1 MSEIGLENLPEKYQ
15 EIAKKKIFTDEEINL
30 GKVKYND
37 KILHQ
42 SKILKYYIDGDRNF
56 KKTQKDLD
64 KLLKKIIK
72 DRKYFFSAKDLALV
86 DTLVKD
92 GFKIPNNLNYKDLS
106 SKYDVPENLIEL
118 IKNKQNAFVTLKIVE
133 IIGEDEPHQLDPE
146 TIYFITN
153 LLNEMS
159 LIKIRNKVLISA
171 LPQRV

>member
-1 MSEIGLENLPEKYQ
+1 M
-15 EIAKKKIFTDEEINL
+15 
-30 GKVKYND
+30 
-37 KILHQ
+37 
-42 SKILKYYIDGDRNF
+42 
-56 KKTQKDLD
+56 
-64 KLLKKIIK
+64 
-72 DRKYFFSAKDLALV
+72 
-86 DTLVKD
+86 
-92 GFKIPNNLNYKDLS
+92 
-106 SKYDVPENLIEL
+106 PENLIEL

>member
-72 DRKYFFSAKDLALV
+72 DRKYFFSKR
-86 DTLVKD
+86 
-92 GFKIPNNLNYKDLS
+92 FS
-106 SKYDVPENLIEL
+106 FS
-118 IKNKQNAFVTLKIVE
+118 
-133 IIGEDEPHQLDPE
+133 
-146 TIYFITN
+146 
-153 LLNEMS
+153 
-159 LIKIRNKVLISA
+159 
-171 LPQRV
+171 